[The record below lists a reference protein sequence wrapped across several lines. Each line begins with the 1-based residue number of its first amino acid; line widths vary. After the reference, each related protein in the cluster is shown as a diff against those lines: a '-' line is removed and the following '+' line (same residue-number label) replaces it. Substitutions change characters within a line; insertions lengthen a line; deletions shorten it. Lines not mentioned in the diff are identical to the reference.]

1 MGIIMGNK
9 TLDLDTITDEQ
20 YFEGLNEM
28 FSSFGWQILVA
39 ELMSNAVDLNDVQT
53 VKSPEELK
61 FRQGQLATI
70 GLLLNYKQ
78 TMELAQADDD
88 DEEVTLQ

>member
-1 MGIIMGNK
+1 MGNK

>member
-1 MGIIMGNK
+1 MGNK

-88 DEEVTLQ
+88 EEVTLQ